1 MTIGDLQFR
10 LKEAGLRITPQR
22 IAVLE
27 AVIDSNHPTA
37 DQLLTRIRK
46 THPNIATGTIYK
58 VLETFVN
65 KGIIRK
71 IETQSGV
78 MRYDAILFKHH
89 HLQDENDNR
98 IEDYFDDELDRLVK
112 EHLAKKQIPEF
123 EISDIKIQIIGKFS
137 QRDASGEHSKNNE
150 E

>member
-1 MTIGDLQFR
+1 MTIGDLQIR

-27 AVIDSNHPTA
+27 TVIDSNHPTA
-37 DQLLTRIRK
+37 EQLLTRIRK
-46 THPNIATGTIYK
+46 THPNIATGAIYK

-78 MRYDAILFKHH
+78 MRYDAILKSHH

>member
-1 MTIGDLQFR
+1 MTIGDLQLR

-27 AVIDSNHPTA
+27 AVINSNHPTA

-71 IETQSGV
+71 IETLSGV
-78 MRYDAILFKHH
+78 MRYDAILLKHH

-123 EISDIKIQIIGKFS
+123 EISDIKIQIIGKFN
-137 QRDASGEHSKNNE
+137 HSKNNE
-150 E
+150 

>member
-1 MTIGDLQFR
+1 MTIGDLQIR

-27 AVIDSNHPTA
+27 TVIASNHPTA
-37 DQLLTRIRK
+37 DQLLIRIRK
-46 THPNIATGTIYK
+46 TYPSIATGTIYK
-58 VLETFVN
+58 ILETFVN

-78 MRYDAILFKHH
+78 MRYDAILLKHH

-150 E
+150 

>member
-1 MTIGDLQFR
+1 MTIGDLQIR

-27 AVIDSNHPTA
+27 TVIASNHPTA
-37 DQLLTRIRK
+37 DQLLIRIRN
-46 THPNIATGTIYK
+46 TYPSVATGTIYK
-58 VLETFVN
+58 ILETFVN

-78 MRYDAILFKHH
+78 MRYDAILLKHH

-137 QRDASGEHSKNNE
+137 QRDASGEHTKNNE
-150 E
+150 